1 MKRKELNIGDKTNM
15 SKPEISYYAKK
26 LKTSSKSQL
35 LKEWSEAPLSSRDIE
50 LLTDVSNRAKEKE
63 LAIKYNMTVSGI
75 SKWKSRLFTV
85 LHNYDIAQL
94 KLRTNNCVL

>member
-1 MKRKELNIGDKTNM
+1 M

-75 SKWKSRLFTV
+75 SKWKSRLFTL

-94 KLRTNNCVL
+94 KLRTNSCVL